1 MHNNKKES
9 THLLLFILGGIVL
22 FILSNVIE
30 ELRVSQG
37 TTIAVYVIAISSI
50 ILLTGYSGQVSL
62 GHGALMAIGAY
73 AAAVLRFEFN
83 LPIILCFIS
92 AVLAAAVGGLLLG
105 VAAARLSGPYLA
117 GTTLALAIGLP
128 SLANQFPILGGEQ
141 GLELKVGPPDFEP
154 EVVTAIEP
162 LTFLGKIFSIVDK
175 LQTTLATGAWPGA
188 SPMST
193 YQWWFWIAALAAL
206 ISMWSVR
213 NLLNSSY
220 GRAWRA
226 GRGNE
231 VAAQLAGIN
240 TARSKVLAFTIS
252 AGIAGLAGALLAM
265 SIGTVSPSAFPL
277 ALSFSL
283 LTGAV
288 LSGIT
293 TLGGVIIGSVVLV
306 AIPEI
311 ADVVAHRLGS
321 SESVTTNL
329 PGLIVSGLLILTVL
343 FVPNGPVE
351 QHRARKA
358 KHEAAHKGSK
368 KKKQ

>member
-1 MHNNKKES
+1 MKKQS
-9 THLLLFILGGIVL
+9 THLPLFVLGGVVL
-22 FILSNVIE
+22 FILSNFIE

-37 TTIAVYVIAISSI
+37 TEIAYFVIAISSI

-62 GHGALMAIGAY
+62 GHGALMAVGAY
-73 AAAVLRFEFN
+73 AAAVLRNEFN
-83 LPIILCFIS
+83 APFILCFVA
-92 AVLAAAVGGLLLG
+92 AVLVAALSGALLG

-117 GTTLALAIGLP
+117 GTTLALAIALP
-128 SLANQFPILGGEQ
+128 SLATQFSILGNGQ
-141 GLELKVGPPDFEP
+141 PLDFLVGPDD
-154 EVVTAIEP
+154 
-162 LTFLGKIFSIVDK
+162 LSNYKW
-175 LQTTLATGAWPGA
+175 Q
-188 SPMST
+188 
-193 YQWWFWIAALAAL
+193 FWIAALAAL
-206 ISMWSVR
+206 ISMWTIR
-213 NLLNSSY
+213 NVLNSSY
-220 GRAWRA
+220 GRAWKA

-231 VAAQLAGIN
+231 VAAELAGIN

-265 SIGTVSPSAFPL
+265 TIGGPSPDAFPL
-277 ALSFSL
+277 AISFSL

-288 LSGIT
+288 LAGIT
-293 TLGGVIIGSVVLV
+293 TLGGVIIGAVVLV

-358 KHEAAHKGSK
+358 KHEAAHKGTK